1 MQTALAPR
9 AIICRS
15 NHPIHTAQAPVRALR
30 CVRAAAS
37 TDDEAIKSMQDFQKG
52 LQQRLQDHVQ
62 ELKTG
67 KSNAAPAGGSRFRV
81 AAAAVEAEAGPDL
94 RELSVDDWDSAL
106 AEAGDTLVVVDFYTN
121 WCGPCKV
128 MLPLLVQL
136 QEEQP
141 DIKVYKLNCNKK
153 NKELGMKLNV
163 KVAPTFQLYKNSNKV
178 AEMTGAKIDELKA
191 LIQEHK

>member
-1 MQTALAPR
+1 MSVHASIACELQ
-9 AIICRS
+9 
-15 NHPIHTAQAPVRALR
+15 

-67 KSNAAPAGGSRFRV
+67 KSNAAPAGGSSTSCFISSLHISIGLQDGMYTVFGRHMLGGCLHITSPCAFMVPGFRV

-121 WCGPCKV
+121 W
-128 MLPLLVQL
+128 
-136 QEEQP
+136 
-141 DIKVYKLNCNKK
+141 
-153 NKELGMKLNV
+153 
-163 KVAPTFQLYKNSNKV
+163 
-178 AEMTGAKIDELKA
+178 
-191 LIQEHK
+191 